1 VVIKKSDQ
9 DKHIKWFMRYT
20 IFDIPIL
27 RNVLQVL
34 AIIVLWIFGWR
45 RAGRVPDAPKFVT
58 IAAPHTSNWDLPVGL
73 AIILAFK
80 VKIYW
85 LGKEP
90 IFKWPFAGFFKWLG
104 GIPVNRLR
112 SGDVVAQTVQAFN
125 EQERMIMVVAPEGT
139 RKKAKHWKT
148 GFYYIAMGANVPL
161 VMGFIDYVRKEG
173 GFGPMLMPTG
183 NIEAD
188 MEKIRAFYQNIT
200 AKIPERSTPATIST
214 PDR

>member
-1 VVIKKSDQ
+1 
-9 DKHIKWFMRYT
+9 MRYT

-34 AIIVLWIFGWR
+34 AIIVLKIFGWR
-45 RAGRVPDAPKFVT
+45 RAGVVPDAPKFVM
-58 IAAPHTSNWDLPVGL
+58 IAAPHTSNWDFPVGL

-80 VKIYW
+80 VKMYW

-90 IFKWPFAGFFKWLG
+90 IFKWPFGTFFKWLG
-104 GIPVNRLR
+104 GIPVNRSK
-112 SGDVVAQTVQAFN
+112 SGDVVSQTIQTIK
-125 EQERMIMVVAPEGT
+125 EHERIVMVVAPEGT
-139 RKKAKHWKT
+139 RKKVNHWKT

-161 VMGFIDYVRKEG
+161 AMGFIDYLRKEG
-173 GFGPMLMPTG
+173 GFGPTLMPTG

-200 AKIPERSTPATIST
+200 AKIPDKSTPAMTSSQN
-214 PDR
+214 R

>member
-1 VVIKKSDQ
+1 
-9 DKHIKWFMRYT
+9 MRYT

-34 AIIVLWIFGWR
+34 AIIGLWIFGWR
-45 RAGRVPDAPKFVT
+45 RAGRVPDAPKFVM

-90 IFKWPFAGFFKWLG
+90 IFRWPFATFFKWLG
-104 GIPVNRLR
+104 GIPVNRSG
-112 SGDVVAQTVQAFN
+112 SGDVVAQTVQAFK

-139 RKKAKHWKT
+139 RKKTKHWRT

-200 AKIPERSTPATIST
+200 AKMPDKSTPATIST
-214 PDR
+214 PNR

>member
-1 VVIKKSDQ
+1 
-9 DKHIKWFMRYT
+9 MRHT

-45 RAGRVPDAPKFVT
+45 RAGRVPDAPKFVM

-85 LGKEP
+85 LGKER
-90 IFKWPFAGFFKWLG
+90 IFKWPFAPFFKWLG
-104 GIPVNRLR
+104 GIPVNRSR
-112 SGDVVAQTVQAFN
+112 SGDVVSQTVQAFH
-125 EQERMIMVVAPEGT
+125 EKERMIMVVAPEGT
-139 RKKAKHWKT
+139 RRRANHWKT

-161 VMGFIDYVRKEG
+161 VMGFIDYARKEG

-188 MEKIRAFYQNIT
+188 MEKVRTFYRNIT
-200 AKIPERSTPATIST
+200 AKMPDKSTPVTIST
-214 PDR
+214 RDR

>member
-1 VVIKKSDQ
+1 SRSI
-9 DKHIKWFMRYT
+9 
-20 IFDIPIL
+20 
-27 RNVLQVL
+27 LQVL

-45 RAGRVPDAPKFVT
+45 MAGQVPDAPKFVT
-58 IAAPHTSNWDLPVGL
+58 IAAPHTSNWDLLVGL

-90 IFKWPFAGFFKWLG
+90 IFRRPFGGFFKWLG
-104 GIPVNRLR
+104 GIPVNRSR

-125 EQERMIMVVAPEGT
+125 EQERVIMVVAPEGT
-139 RKKAKHWKT
+139 RRKANHWKT
-148 GFYYIAMGANVPL
+148 GFYHIAMGANVPL
-161 VMGFIDYVRKEG
+161 VMGFIDYARKEG

-188 MEKIRAFYQNIT
+188 MEKIRAFYHNIT
-200 AKIPERSTPATIST
+200 AKMPDKSTPATISN
-214 PDR
+214 PNR

>member
-1 VVIKKSDQ
+1 
-9 DKHIKWFMRYT
+9 MRYT

-85 LGKEP
+85 LGKER
-90 IFKWPFAGFFKWLG
+90 IFKWPFGTFFKWLG
-104 GIPVNRLR
+104 GIPVNRSK
-112 SGDVVAQTVQAFN
+112 SGDVVAQTIQAFK

-139 RKKAKHWKT
+139 RKKANHWKT

-161 VMGFIDYVRKEG
+161 VMGFIDYARKEG

-183 NIEAD
+183 DIEAD

-200 AKIPERSTPATIST
+200 AKMPDKSTPAMIS
-214 PDR
+214 PRDR

>member
-1 VVIKKSDQ
+1 
-9 DKHIKWFMRYT
+9 MRYT

-34 AIIVLWIFGWR
+34 AIVVLRIFGWR
-45 RAGRVPDAPKFVT
+45 RAGVVPDAPKFVM
-58 IAAPHTSNWDLPVGL
+58 IAAPHTSNWDFPVGL

-80 VKIYW
+80 AKMYW

-90 IFKWPFAGFFKWLG
+90 IFRWPFGTFFKWLG
-104 GIPVNRLR
+104 GIPVNRTR
-112 SGDVVAQTVQAFN
+112 SGDVVAQTVQAFK

-139 RKKAKHWKT
+139 RKKANHWKT

-161 VMGFIDYVRKEG
+161 VMGFIDYLRKEG
-173 GFGPMLMPTG
+173 GFGPTLMPTG
-183 NIEAD
+183 NIETD

-200 AKIPERSTPATIST
+200 PKMPDKCTPAMTSN
-214 PDR
+214 RNR

>member
-1 VVIKKSDQ
+1 
-9 DKHIKWFMRYT
+9 MRYT

-34 AIIVLWIFGWR
+34 AIIVLKIFGWR
-45 RAGRVPDAPKFVT
+45 RAGVVPDARKFVM
-58 IAAPHTSNWDLPVGL
+58 IAAPHTSNWDFPVGL

-80 VKIYW
+80 IKMYW

-90 IFKWPFAGFFKWLG
+90 IFKWPFGTFFKWLG
-104 GIPVNRLR
+104 GIPVNRSK
-112 SGDVVAQTVQAFN
+112 SGDVVSQTIQTIK
-125 EQERMIMVVAPEGT
+125 EHERIVMVIAPEGT
-139 RKKAKHWKT
+139 RKKVNHWKT

-161 VMGFIDYVRKEG
+161 AMGFIDYLRKEG
-173 GFGPMLMPTG
+173 GFGPTLMPTG

-200 AKIPERSTPATIST
+200 AKIPDKSTPAMTSSQN
-214 PDR
+214 R